1 MTINTGTVVEYF
13 VLSYFVSFT
22 KMSYDRLTYLQFLID
37 NAYQLIHNKTTP
49 ESYYQDA
56 KILFYV

>member
-22 KMSYDRLTYLQFLID
+22 KMYYYRLTYLQFLIY
-37 NAYQLIHNKTTP
+37 NA
-49 ESYYQDA
+49 D
-56 KILFYV
+56 